1 MVANNLYW
9 STSQA
14 TGDTTYPVIHM
25 LHKDAIIRHPFMLD
39 FSKKFA
45 LKHFD
50 TDMDMAYIK
59 DFQNVL
65 NSVQAEEMRFAKSI
79 MCLGSH
85 YSELVYDSKAQ
96 SKLEALDVL
105 DNIVKSL
112 RVLWQADLGCRKI
125 ALGNSS

>member
-1 MVANNLYW
+1 
-9 STSQA
+9 
-14 TGDTTYPVIHM
+14 
-25 LHKDAIIRHPFMLD
+25 MLD